1 VALPLETLVTIVRFA
16 VGAAIV
22 AIAILASRGG
32 LRMLLSG
39 ELPLLLRGA
48 LSMPGILAESEDS
61 FDGPQTQRTAS
72 IVYCRSDGRAR
83 IAVDRPLLRH

>member
-1 VALPLETLVTIVRFA
+1 MALPLETLVTIARIA

-39 ELPLLLRGA
+39 ELSLLLRGA
-48 LSMPGILAESEDS
+48 LSMPDILAESQDS
-61 FDGPQTQRTAS
+61 FDGPQSQNAAS
-72 IVYCRSDGRAR
+72 IVYCRIDGRAR
-83 IAVDRPLLRH
+83 LAVNRPLRRR